1 MLQQSDGELWS
12 YSSLNLHNESCQNE
26 PLESY
31 IWVVSMALYSRNEKQ
46 QTRDQDG
53 EGTECGPARIN
64 HLAWVA
70 AKYTVMEMSSI
81 SVHS

>member
-1 MLQQSDGELWS
+1 MLQQSDGGLWS
-12 YSSLNLHNESCQNE
+12 YSSLNLHNESCHNE

-31 IWVVSMALYSRNEKQ
+31 IWVVSMALYSIFYIPEIA
-46 QTRDQDG
+46 DLDW
-53 EGTECGPARIN
+53 ECGPAWIN

>member
-12 YSSLNLHNESCQNE
+12 YSSLNLHNESCHNE

-31 IWVVSMALYSRNEKQ
+31 IWVVSMALYSRNETQ

-53 EGTECGPARIN
+53 EVTECGPAWIN

>member
-12 YSSLNLHNESCQNE
+12 YSSLNLHIESCHNE

-31 IWVVSMALYSRNEKQ
+31 IWVVSMALYSRNEEQ

-53 EGTECGPARIN
+53 EGTECGP
-64 HLAWVA
+64 VA
-70 AKYTVMEMSSI
+70 QLG
-81 SVHS
+81 

>member
-12 YSSLNLHNESCQNE
+12 YSSLNLHNESCHNE

-53 EGTECGPARIN
+53 EAPSVA
-64 HLAWVA
+64 HLG
-70 AKYTVMEMSSI
+70 
-81 SVHS
+81 